1 MVHGELGNMISK
13 LKNTIILFFLT
24 FSIFIL
30 CACDSNNLQNT
41 KLKEVKISNI
51 SKEKIEKELTNIENE
66 KKPKK
71 GSKLSELGNIEI
83 KQQISDVKISI
94 PANYVEETS
103 QEELDVMAFE
113 KGYKS
118 ATLNPDGSATFVMT
132 KEQHEICMKE
142 LATSINR
149 SLNELIGSEEY
160 PNFTKIKANSNFT
173 KFTITT
179 TSQELDINES
189 FSILVFA
196 MYGGMYNVY
205 NGTPIDNVYV
215 EFVNADSGD
224 VIYSINSSDM
234 NK

>member
-1 MVHGELGNMISK
+1 MY
-13 LKNTIILFFLT
+13 LFH
-24 FSIFIL
+24 
-30 CACDSNNLQNT
+30 
-41 KLKEVKISNI
+41 
-51 SKEKIEKELTNIENE
+51 
-66 KKPKK
+66 
-71 GSKLSELGNIEI
+71 
-83 KQQISDVKISI
+83 
-94 PANYVEETS
+94 
-103 QEELDVMAFE
+103 
-113 KGYKS
+113 KS
-118 ATLNPDGSATFVMT
+118 AILISDGSATFIMS
-132 KEQHEICMKE
+132 KEQHEIYMRE
-142 LATSINR
+142 TANSITN

-160 PNFTKIKANSNFT
+160 PNFTNIKANSNFT